1 MSSSFDRLA
10 ASGPGGLAQELTLP
24 ELSSFGVTSSA
35 PMTVVGGAS
44 VAMFALGLPATPLF
58 FVAVGVVLGIWVI
71 GYAALSQHVRS
82 AGAQAAFITRGL
94 GRIPGV
100 AAQGVALVS
109 YGAIYLCLYGLL
121 GTVAT
126 PVVTRWTG
134 LHPAWWQCA
143 LIAAIG
149 VGLLGRTRV
158 KIAGR
163 VLTWLLA
170 AEILAVVM
178 VDVAGFT
185 HPASGHL
192 NLADLNPTALWH
204 HGWTGVGGV
213 LAYAVACY
221 VGCEETPGL
230 AEDARNGHRDVR
242 RALLI
247 AVAFLG
253 VFYTVSF
260 LALSTGEGPGDIA
273 SVAADPTSGFPFDL
287 VTHAYG
293 SAGSTLADI
302 ANLLLVTSVFAALA
316 SFHTVC
322 VRYVYAA
329 GRDRVIPA
337 RLGRVNPRNSSPS
350 AASHLVSAVA
360 LGVILL
366 TRLTHT
372 DPFLGL
378 FAWGSYVAAVGIL
391 ALMICSSIAVI
402 GYFHRHTIASS
413 RLATAVMPVVAAVL
427 MAGLWVL
434 MLTSPQTMIGAPLFG
449 RVHLT
454 LLALPVTGL
463 VAGLMRALVI
473 RRQPDTD
480 TWSRVGQPTPVEQP
494 AAPIG
499 QPVYTD
505 VSL

>member
-1 MSSSFDRLA
+1 MLSSSSFDRLA

-58 FVAVGVVLGIWVI
+58 FVAVGLILGAWVV

-94 GRIPGV
+94 GRVAGV

-109 YGAIYLCLYGLL
+109 YGAIYLCLYGLF
-121 GTVAT
+121 GTVAA

-134 LHPAWWQCA
+134 LHPSWWQCA
-143 LIAAIG
+143 LVAAVG

-170 AEILAVVM
+170 AEILAVVI

-185 HPASGHL
+185 HPAGGRV
-192 NLADLNPTALWH
+192 DLSDLDPVTLWQ

-253 VFYTVSF
+253 VFYTISF
-260 LALSTGEGPGDIA
+260 LAVSVGEGPHQVA
-273 SVAADPTSGFPFDL
+273 AVAADPTSGFPFDL
-287 VTHAYG
+287 VSRAFG
-293 SAGSTLADI
+293 SSLADI

-322 VRYVYAA
+322 TRYTYAA
-329 GRDRVIPA
+329 GRDRVLPA
-337 RLGRVNPRNSSPS
+337 RFGRVNPRNSSPS
-350 AASHLVSAVA
+350 AASHLVSVVA

-391 ALMICSSIAVI
+391 ALMICSSIAVV
-402 GYFHRHTIASS
+402 GYFHRHVVASS
-413 RLATAVMPVVAAVL
+413 RLVTAVMPIVAAVL
-427 MAGLWVL
+427 MAGLWGL

-449 RVHLT
+449 QVHLT
-454 LLALPVTGL
+454 LLALPLLGL
-463 VAGLMRALVI
+463 VAGLARALVM
-473 RRQPDTD
+473 RRRPDTD
-480 TWSRVGQPTPVEQP
+480 TWTRVGQPTPVEQP

-499 QPVYTD
+499 RPTYTD
-505 VSL
+505 IPL